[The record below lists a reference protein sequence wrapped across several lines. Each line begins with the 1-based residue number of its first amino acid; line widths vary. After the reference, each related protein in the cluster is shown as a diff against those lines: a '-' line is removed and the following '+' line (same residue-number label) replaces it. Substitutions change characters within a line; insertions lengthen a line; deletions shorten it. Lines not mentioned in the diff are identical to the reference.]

1 MGVGALPRTSTSDK
15 MEGLAQ
21 PQPRQNVVHAISNSY
36 FPYTSSHH
44 MVYSHHGIAIAVC
57 LVTDGATRIQHQHN
71 ANQTAL
77 PSPHVSR

>member
-1 MGVGALPRTSTSDK
+1 MGVGALPRTSTIDK

-44 MVYSHHGIAIAVC
+44 MVYSQHGIAVC